1 MLTDPKSW
9 GPLES
14 HGSKVQVREFPSIT
28 SRLPSGGSVMLA
40 SPSVPC
46 HPQTCVN
53 AKLVDG
59 AQGAFF
65 LKRLNCEL
73 VNFCLCSVTL
83 KDLNMFRVK
92 RLSQYL
98 CLSDRPATL
107 ASSESCLEGQTHR
120 FFSRSTRSDLPFN
133 MMPLDE

>member
-1 MLTDPKSW
+1 
-9 GPLES
+9 
-14 HGSKVQVREFPSIT
+14 
-28 SRLPSGGSVMLA
+28 MLA

-65 LKRLNCEL
+65 FLKQPSCEL

-98 CLSDRPATL
+98 CLL
-107 ASSESCLEGQTHR
+107 AKKGCSIRVHR
-120 FFSRSTRSDLPFN
+120 VP
-133 MMPLDE
+133 

>member
-1 MLTDPKSW
+1 ML
-9 GPLES
+9 
-14 HGSKVQVREFPSIT
+14 V
-28 SRLPSGGSVMLA
+28 

-53 AKLVDG
+53 AKLAGG

-65 LKRLNCEL
+65 FFKRLNCEL

-83 KDLNMFRVK
+83 KDFRVK

-98 CLSDRPATL
+98 CLL
-107 ASSESCLEGQTHR
+107 AKKGCSIRVHR
-120 FFSRSTRSDLPFN
+120 VP
-133 MMPLDE
+133 